1 MFKWL
6 KKLFEFRKRKP
17 AVGAVEVVAPAGAVE
32 VVAPGSREPIVSPPP
47 SPRIPMSE
55 AMRARRAS
63 RLSRLKAISDP
74 PAWVRSEIEELE
86 REN

>member
-1 MFKWL
+1 MFNWL

-17 AVGAVEVVAPAGAVE
+17 AVGAVEVVAPAE
-32 VVAPGSREPIVSPPP
+32 VVVPGSREPIVSPPP
-47 SPRIPMSE
+47 SPRLPMSE

>member
-1 MFKWL
+1 MFNWL

-17 AVGAVEVVAPAGAVE
+17 AVGAVEVVAPAE

-47 SPRIPMSE
+47 SPRLPMSE